1 MVRRNERC
9 GIKITPSFPI
19 RCSQI
24 FLILVIF
31 MMGNLLGVMR
41 IVRIVKCRCSA
52 NVHQILFLLLLDM
65 HSIREVADVN
75 SFTAPDIEYI
85 ALSSTFHT
93 AVVTGQIRDI
103 D

>member
-1 MVRRNERC
+1 MVRRNVRC

-52 NVHQILFLLLLDM
+52 NVHQILLLLDM

-75 SFTAPDIEYI
+75 SFTAPEIEYI
-85 ALSSTFHT
+85 ALRSTFHT